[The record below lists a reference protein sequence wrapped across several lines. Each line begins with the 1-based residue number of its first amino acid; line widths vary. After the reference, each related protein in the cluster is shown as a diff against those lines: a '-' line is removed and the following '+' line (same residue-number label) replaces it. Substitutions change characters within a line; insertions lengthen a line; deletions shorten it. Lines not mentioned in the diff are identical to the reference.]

1 MAKGIMYI
9 DGQRV
14 PFDGETNVLS
24 VIRKAGIEMP
34 TFCYYSDLS
43 VYGACRMCVVEDERG
58 KIETSCSMKPRDGL
72 SIRTNTSR
80 LLKHRRMILELLLAS
95 HNCSC
100 TTCEKSGD
108 CRLQELAM
116 RFGVRRVRFGDS
128 REESQLDDSSPAV
141 VRDPSKCILCGD
153 CVRVCGE
160 TIGMGI
166 IDFAQRGYN
175 MRVSPAFNRTLSETH
190 CISCG
195 QCSAVCPTGAITVY
209 NQIGKAWRAIHD
221 PKVRTVVQIA
231 PAVRVAV
238 GEAFGLPAGANVLDQ
253 LVTALKYMGVDE
265 IYDTTFAAD
274 FTTIEES
281 QEFLARLENGGPFP
295 MFTSCCPAWVKYL
308 ELENPKYLKHISTC
322 KSPMEMFA
330 SIVREHYQ
338 EKDAQDGRTTFQIA
352 IMPCTAKKMEAARP
366 QFRHDGKPDVDL
378 VLTTQEIINMIK
390 ESGIQLPQMEME
402 APDLPFGLG
411 SGSATIYGTT
421 GGVAEAVVRHCM
433 PDKSRNTLRALEY
446 SPLRGNE
453 SVREA
458 TVQVGDRE
466 IHLAVV
472 HGLIHAQELLKE
484 IDAGNAYYDLIE
496 VMTCP
501 GGCVGGAG
509 QPYGLKQKKQDRT
522 AGLYAAD
529 RSAPF
534 KRAEYNPVV
543 TSMLDAYTPEQ
554 RHDLLHVDYTKK
566 RSSLCSAAARI
577 TGRLLR
583 FLSGFPSFF
592 AFLALFVFFLAYQYD
607 FRYDGKII
615 SARHSAGFLFWRY
628 SNGHRQHSRLRLC
641 AIRHVLRGGE
651 PDLPPL
657 PGHDRWEPVGG
668 RLSQL
673 LFCGDPLLCG
683 HPRHTPRRRQHSGH
697 AEVGRCH
704 SRRSAE
710 HSCHSVHRRIHRA
723 APHRR
728 HHL

>member
-72 SIRTNTSR
+72 SIRTNTAR

-238 GEAFGLPAGANVLDQ
+238 GEAFGLPAGANALDQ

-281 QEFLARLENGGPFP
+281 REFLARLENGGPFP
-295 MFTSCCPAWVKYL
+295 
-308 ELENPKYLKHISTC
+308 
-322 KSPMEMFA
+322 
-330 SIVREHYQ
+330 
-338 EKDAQDGRTTFQIA
+338 IA
-352 IMPCTAKKMEAARP
+352 I
-366 QFRHDGKPDVDL
+366 
-378 VLTTQEIINMIK
+378 
-390 ESGIQLPQMEME
+390 IQ
-402 APDLPFGLG
+402 
-411 SGSATIYGTT
+411 
-421 GGVAEAVVRHCM
+421 C
-433 PDKSRNTLRALEY
+433 
-446 SPLRGNE
+446 
-453 SVREA
+453 
-458 TVQVGDRE
+458 
-466 IHLAVV
+466 
-472 HGLIHAQELLKE
+472 
-484 IDAGNAYYDLIE
+484 
-496 VMTCP
+496 
-501 GGCVGGAG
+501 
-509 QPYGLKQKKQDRT
+509 
-522 AGLYAAD
+522 
-529 RSAPF
+529 
-534 KRAEYNPVV
+534 
-543 TSMLDAYTPEQ
+543 
-554 RHDLLHVDYTKK
+554 
-566 RSSLCSAAARI
+566 
-577 TGRLLR
+577 
-583 FLSGFPSFF
+583 
-592 AFLALFVFFLAYQYD
+592 
-607 FRYDGKII
+607 
-615 SARHSAGFLFWRY
+615 AGF
-628 SNGHRQHSRLRLC
+628 
-641 AIRHVLRGGE
+641 
-651 PDLPPL
+651 
-657 PGHDRWEPVGG
+657 
-668 RLSQL
+668 
-673 LFCGDPLLCG
+673 
-683 HPRHTPRRRQHSGH
+683 
-697 AEVGRCH
+697 
-704 SRRSAE
+704 
-710 HSCHSVHRRIHRA
+710 
-723 APHRR
+723 
-728 HHL
+728 